1 MTKIIDKAIRLA
13 IVVAV
18 ILVIGRLDYSIGHH
32 YTRKDCEVVKVDSY
46 VITIED
52 NMGRLWEFEGEGYT
66 VGDRVD
72 VKMFDGLTDTIKD
85 DVIVDVTKH
94 LTTIKNK

>member
-1 MTKIIDKAIRLA
+1 MKKIINRAVRLT

-18 ILVIGRLDYSIGHH
+18 IFAIGRLDYVIGHH
-32 YTRKDCEVVKVDSY
+32 YTRKDCKVVDVNAY
-46 VITIED
+46 NITIED
-52 NMGRLWEFEGEGYT
+52 NVGRLWEFEGEGYT

-94 LTTIKNK
+94 LTTIKQK